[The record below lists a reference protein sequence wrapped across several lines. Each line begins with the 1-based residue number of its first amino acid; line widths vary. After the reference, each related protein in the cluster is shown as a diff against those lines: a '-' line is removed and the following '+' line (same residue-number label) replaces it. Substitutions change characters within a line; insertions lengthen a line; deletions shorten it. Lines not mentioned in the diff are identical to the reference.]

1 MITDLTRSSRGHS
14 LLLVW
19 WRRRQG
25 HEGRVT
31 RGAIVCRC
39 SKQGV
44 LWWLRRLLRRAH
56 PWPHRDG
63 AGTRIVEGGPRRGV
77 AALALLLEPSE
88 SLILSV
94 PFPLPLPL
102 SPFWEWGQEGEG
114 PPEDTVVPAAMGAEA
129 IAAVEDAILLRAQ
142 SRTLRSVPVLLSY
155 LARSPRVRD
164 HCERC

>member
-1 MITDLTRSSRGHS
+1 MITDPTRSSRGHS

-19 WRRRQG
+19 WRHRQG
-25 HEGRVT
+25 SEGRVT

-77 AALALLLEPSE
+77 AALVVVAGAVRVIVLAC
-88 SLILSV
+88 
-94 PFPLPLPL
+94 PLPLALHPCL
-102 SPFWEWGQEGEG
+102 CHPFGGGGRRGRGHQ
-114 PPEDTVVPAAMGAEA
+114 
-129 IAAVEDAILLRAQ
+129 
-142 SRTLRSVPVLLSY
+142 RTR
-155 LARSPRVRD
+155 
-164 HCERC
+164 